1 MCLCVCECV
10 SYAHTDGRLSLPS
23 PRSSYWGGK
32 RSYWSFAACICTNL
46 RTQCIHRAIFFC
58 IRSHIDLQHSCS
70 QVSALPVFL
79 EMVSKWVFI
88 ARTEAVPNNFFYLF
102 SFAIAKASLKYYHF
116 QAYPLLLSVL
126 TCFSGSCILQNS
138 GSGAFAYLGHVNT
151 FFYCKTGWNTDSQKA
166 LKTYFFLLH
175 GEY

>member
-1 MCLCVCECV
+1 MCILRTHWWKAELALPPFILLRWKEVVLIICCMHMHKP
-10 SYAHTDGRLSLPS
+10 AHTVH
-23 PRSSYWGGK
+23 
-32 RSYWSFAACICTNL
+32 
-46 RTQCIHRAIFFC
+46 TQGNFFC

-79 EMVSKWVFI
+79 EMVSKWVYI
-88 ARTEAVPNNFFYLF
+88 AWTEAVPNNCFYLF
-102 SFAIAKASLKYYHF
+102 IFAIVKASLKYYHF

-151 FFYCKTGWNTDSQKA
+151 FFYCKTAWNTDSQKA
-166 LKTYFFLLH
+166 L
-175 GEY
+175 

>member
-1 MCLCVCECV
+1 MCECV
-10 SYAHTDGRLSLPS
+10 SYAHTDGRLRACPS
-23 PRSSYWGGK
+23 PVHLTEVERGRIDHLLHAYAQTCAHSAYTGQ
-32 RSYWSFAACICTNL
+32 F
-46 RTQCIHRAIFFC
+46 FFC

-79 EMVSKWVFI
+79 EMVSKWVYI
-88 ARTEAVPNNFFYLF
+88 ARTEAVPNNCFYLF
-102 SFAIAKASLKYYHF
+102 IFAIAKASLKYYHF

-138 GSGAFAYLGHVNT
+138 GSGAFAYLSHVNT